1 MRGGELGHG
10 TASENAVAYLR
21 ITNYDLLIMYAL
33 RKFSESSTCADEF
46 ARSVIIMTVC
56 CHDS

>member
-1 MRGGELGHG
+1 MRGGELRQGNRIRD
-10 TASENAVAYLR
+10 AFAYLR
-21 ITNYDLLIMYAL
+21 ITNYDLLIMCAL